1 MRRFV
6 FLLAVILAVGVGFA
20 SDVQAEPRIELE
32 RVVHDFGEIGAGTQH
47 VCEFKFR
54 NVGDSVLKITE
65 VTRTCGCTPFELE
78 KTEYEPGE
86 SGVLK
91 VRYDAG
97 HRDADDRKNIF
108 MMTNDP
114 ANERVSL
121 TIQAQV
127 VHKVSHEPSTLK
139 LVLSEDNA
147 GAGTIKLKS
156 VDDQKFRIRSFTST
170 GNCITA
176 EIDRSK
182 EAKSFELEPQ
192 VDIERLGRT
201 LDGVIRINLTHPEAR
216 SLTIPFETLARYE
229 VNPPSINILN
239 VKPGEPVERDIWVLS
254 NYGGEFSVEEVSSEN
269 GTVELLG
276 KEQVGSRFKLE
287 IRITPPEDMP
297 GVLFSDTLKI
307 ELSDDEQLEVRVRGF
322 FSRS

>member
-6 FLLAVILAVGVGFA
+6 CVLAVTLAVGVGFA

-32 RVVHDFGEIGAGTQH
+32 RVLHDFGQIGAGSQH
-47 VCEFKFR
+47 VCEFKFK

-78 KTEYEPGE
+78 KTEYEPGQ

-97 HRDADDRKNIF
+97 HRDAEDRKNVY
-108 MMTNDP
+108 MTTNDP
-114 ANERVSL
+114 ANERISL
-121 TIQAQV
+121 TVLAQV
-127 VHKVSHEPSTLK
+127 VHKVSYEPSTLK

-156 VDDQKFRIRSFTST
+156 IDEQEFRIRSFTST
-170 GNCITA
+170 GNSITA
-176 EIDRSK
+176 EIDSSK
-182 EAKSFELEPQ
+182 EAKSFELEPK

-201 LDGVIRINLTHPEAR
+201 LNGVIRINLSHPEAR

-239 VKPGEPVERDIWVLS
+239 AKPGEPVERDIWVLS
-254 NYGGEFSVEEVSSEN
+254 NYGGDYSVEKVSSEN
-269 GTVELLG
+269 GTVELLD
-276 KEQVGSRFKLE
+276 KEQVGSRYKLE
-287 IRITPPEDMP
+287 IRVTPPEDMA
-297 GVLFSDTLKI
+297 GVMFSDTLKI
-307 ELSDDEQLEVRVRGF
+307 ELSDDELLEVRVRGF